1 MGKPPVLHQSLP
13 RPAMTFERDGE
24 SVPIGEH
31 GGAPR
36 RPGNTLTY
44 CRRGKAAARLPS
56 PRASSSPAADDVVN
70 EDNFVHKVLEL
81 LRPSARGPPNIAPQ
95 NNHSAEGDGAE
106 ESESEGEEGKR
117 RCVKNVHELLESG
130 GSNRF
135 YDELDYLVSGLEDI
149 PSDGKRRHA
158 DSRRSLLS
166 ELGLKLFAQLSPIA
180 ASRLRSGGLLQ
191 RTVAVLLPSA
201 DQDEYIRHFL
211 AALLVIFCGTVRR
224 LDHFVAIDPLKQ
236 LAISLMSET
245 PNRPL
250 GSFADPLLIS
260 ERQRRPFALPSV
272 PKVCASSRSRCPLPL
287 CSSRVCCCG

>member
-1 MGKPPVLHQSLP
+1 MRLP

-24 SVPIGEH
+24 SMPVGEH

-44 CRRGKAAARLPS
+44 CRRGKAAAVATTKPS
-56 PRASSSPAADDVVN
+56 PHRPPLPGPAVNVVN
-70 EDNFVHKVLEL
+70 DANFVHKVLEL
-81 LRPSARGPPNIAPQ
+81 LRPSAGGPSKIATR
-95 NNHSAEGDGAE
+95 NGHLDDGDDESGAENDDKAEGE
-106 ESESEGEEGKR
+106 EEGKR

-166 ELGLKLFAQLSPIA
+166 ELGLKLFAQQLSPIA
-180 ASRLRSGGLLQ
+180 ASRLRSDGLLQ
-191 RTVAVLLPSA
+191 RTIAALLPFA
-201 DQDEYIRHFL
+201 DQDEYVCHFL
-211 AALLVIFCGTVRR
+211 AALLVIFCGSVRR
-224 LDHFVAIDPLKQ
+224 LDHFIAIDPLKQ
-236 LAISLMSET
+236 LAVSLLAET
-245 PNRPL
+245 PNRSL
-250 GSFADPLLIS
+250 GSFADSLLIS

-272 PKVCASSRSRCPLPL
+272 PKVRLTL
-287 CSSRVCCCG
+287 